1 MTTVTD
7 SSLSTAEGSLCV
19 VATPIGN
26 LGDITARAV
35 QWLRDAD
42 LVVAEDKRHSIRL
55 LDHLGL
61 DKKLLALHEHNED
74 RQVPGLLERIRKGAH
89 IALISDA
96 GTPLISD
103 PGFVL
108 VRAARQA
115 GLAVT
120 TTPGPC
126 AAIAALSV
134 AGLATDRFLFEG
146 FLPPKAAGRSRRL
159 QALAEETATL
169 VFYESPR
176 RVRGSVA
183 AMAEAF
189 GPMRPAVAVRELTK
203 TFETVYQGGLEAVLQ
218 QLLQDPQAIKG
229 EYVLLVQG
237 APAPAQDAELTKD
250 SRRLLERLLQELPVK
265 TAAKVVAD
273 VTGER
278 RNALYQYALTLQP
291 EPPEG

>member
-1 MTTVTD
+1 M
-7 SSLSTAEGSLCV
+7 

-35 QWLRDAD
+35 QWLREAD

-74 RQVPGLLERIRKGAH
+74 KQVPGLLERLRNGDR

-115 GLAVT
+115 GLTVT

-146 FLPPKAAGRSRRL
+146 FLPAKAGARERRL
-159 QALAEETATL
+159 QALAGESATL

-176 RVRGSVA
+176 RVGDTVD
-183 AMAEAF
+183 AMARAF
-189 GPMRPAVAVRELTK
+189 GGERHGVAVRELTK
-203 TFETVYQGGLEAVLQ
+203 TFETVYQGS
-218 QLLQDPQAIKG
+218 LQDLSGQLAADPQSGKG

-237 APAPAQDAELTKD
+237 APAAAMDAELSGE
-250 SRRLLERLLQELPVK
+250 SRRLLERLLEELPVTK
-265 TAAKVVAD
+265 AAKVTAD

-278 RNALYQYALTLQP
+278 RNALYQYALSRQKRD
-291 EPPEG
+291 

>member
-1 MTTVTD
+1 MTTVTV
-7 SSLSTAEGSLCV
+7 SSSSPGEGSLCV

-42 LVVAEDKRHSIRL
+42 LVVAEDKRHSARL

-61 DKKLLALHEHNED
+61 DKKLLALHEHNEEK
-74 RQVPGLLERIRKGAH
+74 QVPGLLERIRAGAH

-115 GLAVT
+115 GLTVT
-120 TTPGPC
+120 TAPGPC

-146 FLPPKAAGRSRRL
+146 FLPAKSAARTRRL
-159 QALAEETATL
+159 QVLAEETATL

-176 RVRGSVA
+176 RARDSVA
-183 AMAEAF
+183 AMAEVLGAE
-189 GPMRPAVAVRELTK
+189 RPAVAVRELTK
-203 TFETVYQGGLEAVLQ
+203 AFETVYQGGLEALALQ
-218 QLLQDPQAIKG
+218 LQQDPQAVKG
-229 EYVLLVQG
+229 EYVVLVQG
-237 APAPAQDAELTKD
+237 APAAAVDAQLSKD

-265 TAAKVVAD
+265 RAAKVVAD

-278 RNALYQYALTLQP
+278 RNALYQYALTLQSEQP
-291 EPPEG
+291 DE

>member
-1 MTTVTD
+1 M
-7 SSLSTAEGSLCV
+7 
-19 VATPIGN
+19 
-26 LGDITARAV
+26 
-35 QWLRDAD
+35 
-42 LVVAEDKRHSIRL
+42 VAEDKRHSIRL

-74 RQVPGLLERIRKGAH
+74 KQVPGLLERLRQGAR

-115 GLAVT
+115 GLHVT

-134 AGLATDRFLFEG
+134 AGLATDRFVFEG
-146 FLPPKAAGRSRRL
+146 FLPAKSGARARRL
-159 QALAEETATL
+159 QAMAEETATL

-176 RVRGSVA
+176 RVRDSVA
-183 AMAEAF
+183 AMTGAF
-189 GPMRPAVAVRELTK
+189 GADRPAVAVRELTK
-203 TFETVYQGGLEAVLQ
+203 TFETLYQGSLEELAA
-218 QLLQDPQAIKG
+218 QLAADPQAIKG

-237 APAPAQDAELTKD
+237 APTPAMDAEL
-250 SRRLLERLLQELPVK
+250 SRESRKLLERLLEELPVK
-265 TAAKVVAD
+265 RAAKVVAD

-278 RNALYQYALTLQP
+278 RNALYQYALSLNET
-291 EPPEG
+291 E